1 VTVLG
6 VALVA
11 LVYVAQ
17 LILEWLQPDP
27 LAKPGWLQDYLA
39 LDRGTV
45 VLHQWW
51 QLLTYGALHTNPLH
65 LVGNL
70 LLFFFAGRDV
80 ESITGPRH
88 TLGIFLLA
96 QVTGGLAQVFL
107 MPEAQVVGI
116 SAGTAALVAAFATVL
131 PGLEVRGHLFLVI
144 PVMLRAKYFGLGLA
158 LLGVLCWYTH
168 TAVKTGPVG
177 VFVGCLVGW
186 VYARQLGF
194 GQPFWFQRMVFEKR
208 QREARLARMPAEQF
222 IAEEIDPIL
231 EKINRTGFNSLTR
244 AERQLL
250 TQAKGKMGG
259 KPVET
264 GE

>member
-1 VTVLG
+1 MTVIGSGLLIL
-6 VALVA
+6 AYA
-11 LVYVAQ
+11 TQ
-17 LILEWLQPDP
+17 LILEWLRPDA
-27 LAKPGWLQDYLA
+27 LLGPGWLRDYLA
-39 LDRGTV
+39 LDHGTV
-45 VLHQWW
+45 VSHQWW
-51 QLLTYGALHTNPLH
+51 QLLTYGVLHANPIH

-80 ESITGPRH
+80 ESIAGPRH
-88 TLGIFLLA
+88 AIGLFLLA
-96 QVTGGLAQVFL
+96 QVVGGLAQVFA

-116 SAGTAALVAAFATVL
+116 SAGTAAMVAAFATVL

-158 LLGVLCWYTH
+158 LLGALCWYTH

-177 VFVGCLVGW
+177 VFAGCLVGW
-186 VYARQLGF
+186 VYARRLGF

-231 EKINRTGFNSLTR
+231 EKINRTGLGSLTR

-250 TQAKGKMGG
+250 DRAKGKMGG
-259 KPVET
+259 KPEEA